1 MWAWLLEEC
10 AGAFGA
16 TRRRGGVVFYL
27 LPGAL
32 LLAGLGVMLVDRYHA
47 ASALLP
53 FIALLFVGVGAA
65 KNVLVARQD
74 VWRGVCLGLA
84 DPRQRAVLSLDAPLL
99 SPSARALQRLAI
111 AIDAVRRGEP
121 GRAAEVIPRID
132 RALLRPEEE
141 RLLDATRALVALEL
155 GDRALCAQLA
165 VRALPTGSGELDA
178 RLGRAVVAEAWR
190 SRSRLEAVD
199 RAFRDQGLGLDLGK
213 PLHRIAALVRLRVAP
228 EEVSALPAGDA
239 RVLGDEARALGLDD
253 DAFAAEIEGRTRAR
267 MYR

>member
-10 AGAFGA
+10 AGALGA
-16 TRRRGGVVFYL
+16 TRRRGGVVFY
-27 LPGAL
+27 PAAL
-32 LLAGLGVMLVDRYHA
+32 LLAGLGVLAVDRYHA
-47 ASALLP
+47 PSALLP
-53 FIALLFVGVGAA
+53 FLALLFVGVGAA
-65 KNVLVARQD
+65 KNVLLARQD
-74 VWRGVCLGLA
+74 AWRAVCLGLD
-84 DPRQRAVLSLDAPLL
+84 DPRQRAVLSTDAPLL
-99 SPSARALQRLAI
+99 SPSARALQGLSI

-190 SRSRLEAVD
+190 SRARLEAVD
-199 RAFRDQGLGLDLGK
+199 QIGRA
-213 PLHRIAALVRLRVAP
+213 HV
-228 EEVSALPAGDA
+228 
-239 RVLGDEARALGLDD
+239 
-253 DAFAAEIEGRTRAR
+253 
-267 MYR
+267 